1 MDFFNQLFTFC
12 CVLFSTFLFFPLSIY
27 LFISIIFIISVII
40 HINIKNLV
48 IYLFQSWQA
57 GKREDRKGGK
67 RQEEEDRAQV
77 EKHSGSQTP
86 ALVSFCSTF
95 EYTTCVQPI
104 HPIFF
109 LFIQFSASR
118 SFGLK
123 VDSST
128 GYFKD

>member
-12 CVLFSTFLFFPLSIY
+12 CVLFSSFLFFPLSIY
-27 LFISIIFIISVII
+27 LFISIIIIISVII
-40 HINIKNLV
+40 HINIKNLE
-48 IYLFQSWQA
+48 S

-123 VDSST
+123 VDSNT
-128 GYFKD
+128 WYFKD